1 MDIPLKAKVY
11 CTDGECGESTRVI
24 VESDTKQVTHV
35 VVKEK
40 QSPNAERIIPLDWV
54 VDTDSDSIH
63 VSGTSEELKKM
74 DEFVERRFTAVSV
87 PALSPGSGMYMP
99 LDRSVPTM
107 TDVDLVH
114 SDEERLRAGQVTL
127 ERGAKVEATDGRV
140 GIVDE
145 FVVDPNDKTVS
156 HLVMQKGH
164 LWGKREVSI
173 PMSDID
179 RVEKDVVYLKLS
191 KYEIEALP
199 DLSTDQKQ

>member
-11 CTDGECGESTRVI
+11 CADGECGESTRVI
-24 VESDTKQVTHV
+24 VESSTLQVSHLV
-35 VVKEK
+35 VREK
-40 QSPNAERIIPLDWV
+40 QSPHAERVIPLEWV
-54 VDTDSDSIH
+54 VDADEDTIH

-87 PALSPGSGMYMP
+87 PTLSHTGNVYMP
-99 LDRSVPTM
+99 TGISVPAM
-107 TDVDLVH
+107 TDSEVVP

-179 RVEKDVVYLKLS
+179 RVDKDVVYLKLS
-191 KYEIEALP
+191 KQEIEALP
-199 DLSTDQKQ
+199 DLPTDREQ